1 MLVASSTWQN
11 PVGNFSRVLGMCRD
25 KGLPVRTWCFQE
37 VLKTETNPS
46 GWMDPAFIER
56 KRASVPAEMFRVEY
70 ELGEPAGGSRAFD
83 LEKLNTA
90 FVDMPIVDERHSAN
104 DDEWVFEQPQATGW
118 YAAGA
123 DWAKEKDKTVI
134 VVFRTDD
141 PLRRCVY
148 LRRVNR
154 KPWPEVIAMFNGV
167 LGRYQAVSAHDGT
180 GIGNV
185 VNDLIDERAHKFV
198 MVGRARTQLLV
209 EYITA
214 VERGVY
220 RLPANTPAFAAHK
233 GTTVEEVYA
242 PGKWNSHLSDD
253 VAAFALAHNAA
264 DRQAPPAAGEG
275 VPRTAYVSRSQRE
288 LTYGP
293 GEPALLAV
301 GEVRMVEE
309 EMNPYVVS

>member
-1 MLVASSTWQN
+1 
-11 PVGNFSRVLGMCRD
+11 
-25 KGLPVRTWCFQE
+25 
-37 VLKTETNPS
+37 
-46 GWMDPAFIER
+46 MDAC
-56 KRASVPAEMFRVEY
+56 S
-70 ELGEPAGGSRAFD
+70 
-83 LEKLNTA
+83 
-90 FVDMPIVDERHSAN
+90 ERHSAN
-104 DDEWVFEQPQATGW
+104 DDEWVFEQPQPTGW

-154 KPWPEVIAMFNGV
+154 KPWPEMIAMFNDV
-167 LGRYQAVSAHDGT
+167 LNRYQAVSAHDGT

-198 MVGRARTQLLV
+198 MTGRAGTQLLV

-233 GTTVEEVYA
+233 GTAVEEVYA

-253 VAAFALAHNAA
+253 VAAFALADNAA

-275 VPRTAYVSRSQRE
+275 VPRSAYVSRSHRD

-293 GEPALLAV
+293 TEQVVSVTGD
-301 GEVRMVEE
+301 VRVVQVDD
-309 EMNPYVVS
+309 NPYVIS